1 MDQELLQPSQYRIS
15 TLSIDTRFADQV
27 YDTTADFSIRLPS
40 TIRNV
45 MRVALT
51 SVELPLVEHVFSAR
65 NGNINFTIDVGGV
78 QTSLTLPAG
87 TYTPSDL
94 ATAVQDLITS
104 VAATATATVAYNGS
118 TDRIT
123 VAAGAGPPFA
133 LLWESSVGS
142 VAARQKYWGLGY
154 YLGYRQKV
162 VVVPSG
168 SVGVVAPAPP
178 QVAAPAYYLLQ
189 LQCPDMMENTV
200 HRTAAGSSVPALAKL
215 VLRNGAFTV
224 QYDDGGNLLRKE
236 NTFAQPTA
244 LSQLRVRLLNAY
256 GELVDMGDV
265 DWSMTFEVVEV
276 VSSCLYGDLNR
287 AYGRC

>member
-27 YDTTADFSIRLPS
+27 YDGSTADFSIRLPS

-51 SVELPLVEHVFSAR
+51 SVEIPLVERVFSAR
-65 NGNINFTIDVGGV
+65 NGNNTFVIDVGGV

-87 TYTPSDL
+87 TYTPDAL
-94 ATAVQDLITS
+94 A
-104 VAATATATVAYNGS
+104 AALQTLLVPIVPLATVAYDGS

-123 VAAGAGPPFA
+123 VAAGAGPSFA

-142 VAARQKYWGLGY
+142 IAARQKYWGFGY

-168 SVGVVAPAPP
+168 PVGVVAPAPP
-178 QVAAPAYYLLQ
+178 QVAAPSYYLLQ
-189 LQCPDMMENTV
+189 LQCPDMMENTM

-215 VLRNGAFTV
+215 VLRGGAFTV

>member
-1 MDQELLQPSQYRIS
+1 MDQDLLQPSQYRIS

-45 MRVALT
+45 MRIALT
-51 SVELPLVEHVFSAR
+51 SVELPLVERVFSTR
-65 NGNINFTIDVGGV
+65 NDNTNFVIDISGS
-78 QTSLTLPAG
+78 QYSLILPAG
-87 TYTPSDL
+87 TYTPTELVAAVQELIAPYAPL
-94 ATAVQDLITS
+94 ATVTYDG
-104 VAATATATVAYNGS
+104 V

-123 VAAGAGPPFA
+123 ISAGSGATFVLLLDAPNGPVVARKKF
-133 LLWESSVGS
+133 
-142 VAARQKYWGLGY
+142 WGIGY
-154 YLGYRQKV
+154 NMGYRQRV
-162 VVVPSG
+162 LAVTSAPS
-168 SVGVVAPAPP
+168 VAVSPP
-178 QVAAPAYYLLQ
+178 QVGPPAYYLLQ
-189 LQCPDMMENTV
+189 LQCPDMMENTT

-215 VLRNGAFTV
+215 VLRNGAFAV

>member
-15 TLSIDTRFADQV
+15 TLSIDTRFADQI
-27 YDTTADFSIRLPS
+27 YDGTTADFSIRLPS

-45 MRVALT
+45 MRIALT

-65 NGNINFTIDVGGV
+65 TGNINFTIDVGGV
-78 QTSLTLPAG
+78 QTPLTLPAG
-87 TYTPSDL
+87 TYTPVAL
-94 ATAVQDLITS
+94 AAAVQALLLPI
-104 VAATATATVAYNGS
+104 VATATVAYNAS

-123 VAAGAGPPFA
+123 VSAGAGSPFA

-162 VVVPSG
+162 VVIPTG
-168 SVGVVAPAPP
+168 SSGVVAPAPP

-200 HRTAAGSSVPALAKL
+200 HRTSAGSSVPALAKL
-215 VLRNGAFTV
+215 VLRGGAFTV